1 MPSIHPLNRQ
11 EVTMEGVVRVSP
23 QEAHEK
29 VKAGQALLVCA
40 YESDARFEKYR
51 LEGAI
56 SFNEFK
62 ASFPALPYDQEVIF
76 YCN

>member
-1 MPSIHPLNRQ
+1 
-11 EVTMEGVVRVSP
+11 MEGIVRVSP
-23 QEAHEK
+23 RETYEK

-40 YESDARFEKYR
+40 YESDARFEKFH

-56 SFNEFK
+56 SFNDFK
-62 ASFPALPYDQEVIF
+62 VRFSSLPFDQEVIF

>member
-1 MPSIHPLNRQ
+1 
-11 EVTMEGVVRVSP
+11 MEGVIRVSP
-23 QEAHEK
+23 REAYEK

-40 YESDARFEKYR
+40 YESDGRFEKYH
-51 LEGAI
+51 LEGAL

-62 ASFPALPYDQEVIF
+62 ARFSGLPYDQEVIF

>member
-1 MPSIHPLNRQ
+1 
-11 EVTMEGVVRVSP
+11 MEGVVRVSP
-23 QEAHEK
+23 LDAHEK

-40 YESDARFEKYR
+40 YESDARFEKYH

-56 SFNEFK
+56 SFNDFK
-62 ASFPALPYDQEVIF
+62 TRFPALPYDQEVIF

>member
-1 MPSIHPLNRQ
+1 
-11 EVTMEGVVRVSP
+11 MEGVVRVP
-23 QEAHEK
+23 PREAYEK

-40 YESDARFEKYR
+40 YESDARFEKFH

-62 ASFPALPYDQEVIF
+62 ARFPSLPVTQEVIF

>member
-1 MPSIHPLNRQ
+1 
-11 EVTMEGVVRVSP
+11 MEGIVRVSP
-23 QEAHEK
+23 REAYEK

-40 YESDARFEKYR
+40 YESDARFEKFH

-56 SFNEFK
+56 SFNDFK
-62 ASFPALPYDQEVIF
+62 ARFKDLPVMQEVIF

>member
-1 MPSIHPLNRQ
+1 
-11 EVTMEGVVRVSP
+11 MEGVARVSP
-23 QEAHEK
+23 RETFEK

-40 YESDARFEKYR
+40 YESDARFEKYH

-56 SFNEFK
+56 SFSDFK
-62 ASFPALPYDQEVIF
+62 SRFPSLPYDQEVIF

>member
-1 MPSIHPLNRQ
+1 
-11 EVTMEGVVRVSP
+11 MEGVARVSP
-23 QEAHEK
+23 REAYEK

-40 YESDARFEKYR
+40 YESDARFEKFH

-56 SFNEFK
+56 SFNDFK
-62 ASFPALPYDQEVIF
+62 ARVKEMPMTKEVIF